1 MPTVNP
7 GPAVTQTAQDTAVQ
21 APVNT
26 NSKPVVQGSF
36 ALRLLAVFR
45 GIDANAVADTE
56 LPINNTN
63 RYSVFQ
69 VVATNASIS
78 LTTATAGLFTAPAA
92 GGTAIVATAPL
103 SALTGPTVVAQ
114 RTVASTAVQ
123 TAQKLYARTVVAQ
136 GAAATYDLYVYGYD
150 FSTNGT

>member
-7 GPAVTQTAQDTAVQ
+7 GPAITQTPQTVEVQ
-21 APVNT
+21 TPVNT
-26 NSKPVVQGSF
+26 NINPTAQGSY
-36 ALRLLAVFR
+36 ALRLLGVAR
-45 GIDANAVADTE
+45 GVDANAVADTVIE
-56 LPINNTN
+56 IINSN

-92 GGTAIVATAPL
+92 AGTAIVATAAL
-103 SALTGPTVVAQ
+103 AALTGPTIVAQ
-114 RTVASTAVQ
+114 RTVAATAVQ
-123 TAQKLYARTVVAQ
+123 TAQRLYARTVVAQ

-150 FSTNGT
+150 FST